1 MNIFSSNPSYST
13 VKSIIPL
20 ILGGC
25 LALISY
31 PTPVKGQINTKG
43 VLLAQRPSVYQNLP
57 PAPPIPGTGFN
68 DDLLP
73 ALPTS
78 SPGYTTPQRFIDFQ
92 AAPSYQN
99 NRNRGYT
106 DEQAAPSYQNNRNG
120 RYLVYVDSNNFQRLQ
135 QVYQIE
141 PGAYIRRFQGRY
153 IIQAGVFNRES
164 NAKER
169 LRQLR
174 SYGINDARLV
184 NFSNRREIS
193 YSPSQ
198 KDFVR
203 HQSKS
208 YYVAIPVKSQ
218 DLPFMEDKIRR
229 SVGFNTSV
237 STRNHPRGLHVAV
250 GPFNQYLDAEAWN
263 NYLQKQ
269 GFANARVYY
278 GR

>member
-1 MNIFSSNPSYST
+1 M
-13 VKSIIPL
+13 IPL

-31 PTPVKGQINTKG
+31 PTPAKAQINTKD
-43 VLLAQRPSVYQNLP
+43 VLLSQRPSVYQNLP
-57 PAPPIPGTGFN
+57 PAPPIPGTGSSDN
-68 DDLLP
+68 LLP

-78 SPGYTTPQRFIDFQ
+78 SPGYTTPQRFIEFQ

-99 NRNRGYT
+99 NRNRRRYT
-106 DEQAAPSYQNNRNG
+106 DEQVWPTHQNSRNG
-120 RYLVYVDSNNFQRLQ
+120 RYLVYVDSNKFQRLQ

-169 LRQLR
+169 LKQLR

-184 NFSNRREIS
+184 SFSNRQEIS

-198 KDFVR
+198 NDFVR

-218 DLPFMEDKIRR
+218 DLPFMENKIRR
-229 SVGFNTSV
+229 SVGFNTNV
-237 STRNHPRGLHVAV
+237 SARNHPQGLHVAV
-250 GPFNQYLDAEAWN
+250 GPFNQYLEAEAWN